1 MSPLTLNG
9 LNMRSGSPGSETVIL
24 LVSSEDPGILN
35 LCLMCY
41 QKCIKQLPPRTV
53 LKTDV
58 LHIFSC
64 LWLFSSNFIFCFMY
78 SNDFFLH
85 CAQWEVFLALD

>member
-58 LHIFSC
+58 LHIFHVCGCSVVI
-64 LWLFSSNFIFCFMY
+64 LFSALCTVTV
-78 SNDFFLH
+78 FLH